1 MNTDSEVWELK
12 DEGLAA
18 RCREA
23 ARRGLNFLVR
33 HQMTDFGSAEH
44 GRFAF
49 IYRFASGKI
58 DSYTT
63 NWTTGVAVEAML
75 LGYQVFRDERY
86 LEAARRGVGYIRSL
100 QEFSPLSPRVVG
112 TFHEETPQS
121 KVFHP
126 RDALTAA
133 WALLDWSEVT
143 GDSEARQRAVFYAD
157 WLIREGM
164 DAGYPR
170 WTVSYETFDADPRW
184 YGSFHSGSAF
194 FFARMH
200 AVTGEE
206 RYLTAMK
213 QILEVY
219 NHLMLSEDGCVT
231 VIVDIERQTPMP
243 AAEVPA
249 NIAPVGWIRMHEYND
264 DFGALA
270 NVEAYRLTGNRQY
283 LEAAERFLRN
293 MVEIQR
299 RDGGFGPAEYSVPSA
314 GGSVLLE
321 LLAAEACG
329 SSLPVGD
336 AVRRAVDY
344 VLALQVLRKGAPE
357 DGAFR
362 GFTNDYTLD
371 PDVCNVRAGGY
382 AILALLRLSGA
393 KGPIYFPSVEKA

>member
-1 MNTDSEVWELK
+1 MNTDTAVLDLK
-12 DEGLAA
+12 ENVSA

-23 ARRGLNFLVR
+23 ARRGLDFLVR
-33 HQMTDFGSAEH
+33 HQVRDMGSAEH

-49 IYRFASGKI
+49 IYRCASGKI

-75 LGYQVFRDERY
+75 LGYQVFNDERY
-86 LEAARRGVGYIRSL
+86 LEAARRGVSYIRSL
-100 QEFSPLSPRVVG
+100 QEFSPLSPRLVG

-121 KVFHP
+121 KLLHP

-133 WALLDWSEVT
+133 WGLLDWSEVT
-143 GDSEARQRAVFYAD
+143 GDTEARQRAIFYAD
-157 WLIREGM
+157 WLIKEGM
-164 DAGYPR
+164 DGGYPR
-170 WTVSYETFDADPRW
+170 WTVSYETFDANPRW

-194 FFARMH
+194 FFARMYT
-200 AVTGEE
+200 VTGEE
-206 RYLTAMK
+206 RYLAAMK

-219 NHLMLSEDGCVT
+219 NRLMLSEDGRVT
-231 VIVDIERQTPMP
+231 VIVDIEKQAPMRD
-243 AAEVPA
+243 AEVPA

-270 NVEAYRLTGNRQY
+270 NIEAFLLTGERSY
-283 LEAAERFLRN
+283 LDAAERFLRH
-293 MVEIQR
+293 MMEIQR
-299 RDGGFGPAEYSVPSA
+299 TDGGFGPEGYSVPAA

-329 SSLPVGD
+329 SELPVSD
-336 AVRRAVDY
+336 AVSRAVEY
-344 VLALQVLRKGAPE
+344 VLNLQVQKEGAPE

-382 AILALLRLSGA
+382 AILSLLRMSGA
-393 KGPIYFPSVEKA
+393 TGPIYFPAA